1 MFITVF
7 NLHPTFL
14 LFDKKWLPWPV
25 SLLKQFMNCLF
36 LLLFI
41 AFCVYLFLLH
51 THADNFITL
60 IYQKFLRPS
69 LYLELVLI
77 SSLLLTVDFL
87 FRGVTRPP
95 QHTHKT
101 TTHLALQEGYQVLD
115 NKEEAKPRC
124 DSSTTVSWDPH
135 QGPASLTHFVFMW
148 HSYSHTH
155 WLLLCVI
162 IYCGLCF
169 ILEIQK

>member
-1 MFITVF
+1 MVALTSVLAETIHELPFLTFIYCILCVSVLVTYPCRQLYHLNLSEISKTFTLLRARSYFITTL
-7 NLHPTFL
+7 NS
-14 LFDKKWLPWPV
+14 WLSFQRRYP
-25 SLLKQFMNCLF
+25 
-36 LLLFI
+36 
-41 AFCVYLFLLH
+41 
-51 THADNFITL
+51 
-60 IYQKFLRPS
+60 
-69 LYLELVLI
+69 
-77 SSLLLTVDFL
+77 
-87 FRGVTRPP
+87 PP